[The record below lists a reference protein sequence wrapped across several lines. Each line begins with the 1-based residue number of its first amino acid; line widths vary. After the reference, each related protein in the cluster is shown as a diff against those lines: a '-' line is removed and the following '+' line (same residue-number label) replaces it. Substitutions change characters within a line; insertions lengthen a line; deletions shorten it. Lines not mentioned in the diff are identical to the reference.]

1 MQNDRASS
9 LENLSATAVLNT
21 SHRWGLIY
29 DTNLKAQINCST
41 LVCDSEISESAVRNH
56 CPLSVRK

>member
-21 SHRWGLIY
+21 SHKWGLIY
-29 DTNLKAQINCST
+29 DTNLKAQINGST
-41 LVCDSEISESAVRNH
+41 LVCDSEISQSTARDY
-56 CPLSVRK
+56 CPLSLRK